1 MSAVRIGWTTA
12 AFAMVWCCAVAGGV
26 PADRS
31 RFHVFL
37 LCGESNMSGRGRL
50 TAENRIPSDRV
61 LKMDSAGAWVPCE
74 EPIHFDVKMAGAGL
88 GMSFARALAD
98 ADPSIVVG
106 LVPCASS
113 CSKIADWRRG
123 KTLFTNAVAR
133 ARLASKVGRLK
144 GILWHQGEAESWDT
158 DRARLYGAVLSS
170 VATDLRDALGDNH
183 LPFIAGELG
192 DYLAIRAR
200 EHKKGIYWSEVNA
213 QIRQFAK
220 TTPFAAFAA
229 GDGLSSNPDGMHT
242 DTASLRK
249 MGERYAAAYRE
260 LLTNPPKGLAPSVI
274 GSTPFMNEGRL
285 AVRTRLRNPIGKNQP
300 CRLVVR
306 AGALAAETNVV
317 LRGYNDKN
325 FDLILPDVPADF
337 DLAGYDWS
345 VSIETPAG
353 TNACAGRADARATI
367 HYLAGEL
374 LSRQAQGSDGR
385 YSNYFFGDVYG
396 ARALMAL
403 GAKRNRPDWTASGRR
418 WVEEAL
424 VARQFPDGGY
434 PMGYLEKQGVH
445 WVPDNGTAAL
455 GVLDAAVRDAENRER
470 LLASVRRYIDYRAS
484 FYQDAEKAKALRARY
499 GESELVGEGL
509 YGLGINNGDYWDHK
523 AENKRIA
530 LANARLKKGEKPR
543 RTIPQDVAE
552 PLMRV
557 ERGASWVNAISLLSL
572 PAYATLARDR
582 DVLKIADRDLGWLT
596 RQAKT
601 VNYFGAETI
610 SHCFRYLPPSENTA
624 RAEGLMEGFIDSIT
638 HDRNLDAALGIS
650 GRRTLEALPALYEL
664 RRRTDPSIRARLRA
678 FLACR
683 LWFVA
688 SREFPRSVWHSRA
701 VYDGTYK
708 GDQSAARYELMS
720 IIWLAELLYP
730 ECTRPCDATRTEPS
744 RGAKECSQ
752 H

>member
-1 MSAVRIGWTTA
+1 MNAIRIGWIAA
-12 AFAMVWCCAVAGGV
+12 AFAMAWSCAVAEGV

-37 LCGESNMSGRGRL
+37 LCGESNMSGRGLL
-50 TAENRIPSDRV
+50 TPENRIPSDRV

-98 ADPSIVVG
+98 ADPSIVIG

-113 CSKIADWRRG
+113 CSKIMDWRRG
-123 KTLFTNAVAR
+123 KPLFTNAVAR
-133 ARLASKVGRLK
+133 ARQAAKAGRLK
-144 GILWHQGEAESWDT
+144 GILWHQGEAESWDA

-213 QIRQFAK
+213 QIRQFVKA
-220 TTPFAAFAA
+220 TPFAAFAA
-229 GDGLSSNPDGMHT
+229 GDGLSSNPDGLHA

-249 MGERYAAAYRE
+249 MGARYAAAYRE
-260 LLTNPPKGLAPSVI
+260 LLANPPKGLVPSVI
-274 GSTPFMNEGRL
+274 GATPFMNEGRL
-285 AVRTRLRNPIGKNQP
+285 AVRARLRNPLGRNQE
-300 CRLVVR
+300 CRLMVR
-306 AGALAAETNVV
+306 AGALSAETNVT
-317 LRGYNDKN
+317 LFAYRDKN
-325 FDLILPDVPADF
+325 FDLVLPEIPEDF
-337 DLAGYDWS
+337 TLSGFDWS
-345 VSIETPAG
+345 VSIATPAG
-353 TNACAGRADARATI
+353 TNACAGRADAQATV

-374 LSRQAQGSDGR
+374 LSRQAQGPDGR

-434 PMGYLEKQGVH
+434 PMGYLEEQGVH
-445 WVPDNGTAAL
+445 WIPDNGTAAL
-455 GVLDAAVRDAENRER
+455 GVLDAAVRDSGSRER
-470 LLASVRRYIDYRAS
+470 LLASVRRYIGYRAS

-523 AENKRIA
+523 AENKRVA
-530 LANARLKKGEKPR
+530 LANARLKKGEKPH

-557 ERGASWVNAISLLSL
+557 ERGASWVNAISLLPL
-572 PAYATLARDR
+572 PVYATLARDP
-582 DVLKIADRDLGWLT
+582 DVLRTADRDLGWLT

-610 SHCFRYLPPSENTA
+610 SHCFRYLPPSANTA
-624 RAEGLMEGFIDSIT
+624 RAEGLMESFIEYIT
-638 HDRNLDAALGIS
+638 HDRNLDAALGIA

-664 RRRTDPSIRARLRA
+664 RRRADPLIRARLRA

-701 VYDGTYK
+701 VFDGTYK

-720 IIWLAELLYP
+720 IIWLAELLFP
-730 ECTRPCDATRTEPS
+730 ECTRPCDVTMAESS
-744 RGAKECSQ
+744 RGKED
-752 H
+752 

>member
-1 MSAVRIGWTTA
+1 MSAAGTWWKTA
-12 AFAMVWCCAVAGGV
+12 AFAMACCCAVADGV
-26 PADRS
+26 PADKS

-37 LCGESNMSGRGRL
+37 LCGQSNMAGRGRL
-50 TAENRIPSDRV
+50 AQENRLPSDRV
-61 LKMDSAGAWVPCE
+61 LKMDSAGEWVPCD

-88 GMSFARALAD
+88 GMSFARTLAD

-106 LVPCASS
+106 LVPCAFSGS
-113 CSKIADWRRG
+113 RIADWRRG
-123 KTLFTNAVAR
+123 RPLFTNAVAR
-133 ARLASKVGRLK
+133 AKLAAKAGRLK
-144 GILWHQGEAESWDT
+144 GILWHQGEAESWDA
-158 DRARLYGAVLSS
+158 DRARLYGAALSS
-170 VATDLRDALGDNH
+170 VATDFRDALGDNH

-192 DYLAIRAR
+192 DYLAVRAR
-200 EHKKGIYWSEVNA
+200 EHKKGVYWADVNA
-213 QIRQFAK
+213 QIRKFAE

-229 GDGLSSNPDGMHT
+229 GDGLSANPDGLHA

-260 LLTNPPKGLAPSVI
+260 LMANPPRGLVPSII
-274 GSTPFMNEGRL
+274 GATPFMNCGRL
-285 AVRTRLRNPIGKNQP
+285 AVRARLRNPIGKNQP

-325 FDLILPDVPADF
+325 FDLTLPEVPADF
-337 DLAGYDWS
+337 DLSGYDWS
-345 VSIETPAG
+345 VSIATPAG
-353 TNACAGRADARATI
+353 TNACAGRADASAAVG
-367 HYLAGEL
+367 YLAGEL
-374 LSRQAQGSDGR
+374 LSRQAQGPDGR

-403 GAKRNRPDWTASGRR
+403 GQKMNRPDWAASGRR

-455 GVLDAAVRDAENRER
+455 GVLDAAARDSGSRER

-484 FYQDAEKAKALRARY
+484 FYQDAEKAKALRERY
-499 GESELVGEGL
+499 GDSELVGEGL
-509 YGLGINNGDYWDHK
+509 YGLGVNNGDYWDHK
-523 AENKRIA
+523 AENKRVA
-530 LANARLKKGEKPR
+530 LANARLKKGEKPL

-557 ERGASWVNAISLLSL
+557 ERGASWVNAISLLPL
-572 PAYATLARDR
+572 PAYAALARDP
-582 DVLKIADRDLGWLT
+582 DVLRTADRDLGWLT

-624 RAEGLMEGFIDSIT
+624 RAEALMDGFMESIT
-638 HDRNLDAALGIS
+638 HDRNLDAALGIA

-664 RRRTDPSIRARLRA
+664 RRRADPAARVRLRT
-678 FLACR
+678 FIACR

-701 VYDGTYK
+701 VFDGTYK

-720 IIWLAELLYP
+720 IVWLAELLFP
-730 ECTRPCDATRTEPS
+730 ECTLPCGATIAESST
-744 RGAKECSQ
+744 ECSR